1 MHSAFYLRARVGET
15 SHVNMLK
22 KQLESLEKLIL
33 TSVKNEPA
41 EQPTYQAPFQMQQQP
56 MQFQQPMM
64 PQFSQQ
70 PMMYTGQPQQQPM
83 MGVTPM
89 SYQSMPLGFQ
99 PQMMQQQGQHA
110 MQPQQFLGQLN
121 PQFQHGQQN

>member
-89 SYQSMPLGFQ
+89 SYQSMPAGFQ
-99 PQMMQQQGQHA
+99 P
-110 MQPQQFLGQLN
+110 
-121 PQFQHGQQN
+121 